1 MSQSPDPVFRCTIP
15 IEVRFRDLDARNHV
29 NNAVYFTYMEEARIK
44 YLQKIGL
51 LDESLSDTSMIVAEA
66 TCTYKA
72 PIESGQTILAR
83 VRIAQLKNS
92 SFIFEYS
99 LDDAKTSRV
108 MATARTVQVCYD
120 YARGTSVPI
129 PDHWRERIERFERG
143 E

>member
-1 MSQSPDPVFRCTIP
+1 MSQSPDPAFRCTIP

-51 LDESLSDTSMIVAEA
+51 LDDSVSDTSMIVAEA

-72 PIESGQTILAR
+72 PIESGQTILVR

-99 LDDAKTSRV
+99 LDDAETSRV
-108 MATARTVQVCYD
+108 MATARSVQVCYD